1 MKHRH
6 FIKQLRE
13 DEVLAALRE
22 AEGKTSGQI
31 RIFVSHKKTDD
42 AVSAAQKQFDR
53 LGMARTRNRNA
64 VLLFVAPEAHKFAVI
79 GDTAV
84 HEQCGDA
91 FWQVLASELSGH
103 FAKGEFTEGVVHGIR
118 RAGGILATHFP
129 VEADG
134 ENELPDEIAHD

>member
-42 AVSAAQKQFDR
+42 AVAAAQKQFDR

-84 HEQCGDA
+84 Y
-91 FWQVLASELSGH
+91 
-103 FAKGEFTEGVVHGIR
+103 T
-118 RAGGILATHFP
+118 GILRVDLRQANVSAKAACAKTRRPPNRFGGSVAP
-129 VEADG
+129 RVQA
-134 ENELPDEIAHD
+134 AS